1 MWTQERTSGVPP
13 SLLLSGSFIQIP
25 AIYMYFPGLLAVFEH
40 CEYNCHIDLGR
51 IAYEASEEAG
61 PKFVLLVVYKADCS
75 VSLTSERS
83 MSMLNNERLAAG
95 PSRAGDHGVKSEHN
109 IS

>member
-1 MWTQERTSGVPP
+1 MAF
-13 SLLLSGSFIQIP
+13 LLPCCFLALSESS
-25 AIYMYFPGLLAVFEH
+25 YSYFPGLLAVFEH
-40 CEYNCHIDLGR
+40 CASNCHIDLGR

-61 PKFVLLVVYKADCS
+61 PECVLLVVYKADCS

-95 PSRAGDHGVKSEHN
+95 PSRAEITESSLSTIFHDL
-109 IS
+109 

>member
-1 MWTQERTSGVPP
+1 MWTQKKTSGVPP
-13 SLLLSGSFIQIP
+13 SLLLSCSFKFQNLS
-25 AIYMYFPGLLAVFEH
+25 IYIFPDILAVFEH
-40 CEYNCHIDLGR
+40 CATNYKSR
-51 IAYEASEEAG
+51 SAPEAEEAG
-61 PKFVLLVVYKADCS
+61 PECVLQVVYKADCS